1 VTRAVS
7 SPTPRTW
14 APKVELAV
22 LAWVLAAAAGV
33 WAVFTDD
40 PPGRVLVGTVAV
52 FLAAAGLYGS
62 VVRPRLA
69 ADQRGVTVRG
79 LTRSRTW
86 AWGEVNVRLVR
97 TRRLGRDTTA
107 IELDADNAEVPD
119 LVVLGRLDLGA
130 DPEDVV
136 DALLELRT

>member
-1 VTRAVS
+1 MTRAVS

-22 LAWVLAAAAGV
+22 LAWVLAAGAGV

-40 PPGRVLVGTVAV
+40 PPGRVLVGAVAL

-69 ADQRGVTVRG
+69 ADQRGVTVRVAPVPIH
-79 LTRSRTW
+79 TMRS
-86 AWGEVNVRLVR
+86 
-97 TRRLGRDTTA
+97 
-107 IELDADNAEVPD
+107 VPSGPRQGD
-119 LVVLGRLDLGA
+119 PGDDGA
-130 DPEDVV
+130 S
-136 DALLELRT
+136 RIG